1 MGEGRTVPLAHSAKR
16 RDHAHSSDIVRAPF
30 VMKKLPFLLIPFLAL
45 LGSCGGSEHDHEH
58 ADGES
63 HDHDH
68 GDPAEAGAF
77 VMPES
82 GRVFFVEPADGAT
95 VNSPFK
101 VVFGV
106 EDVEVRPAGE
116 LVANTGHHHIIING
130 EPMEAEGIVP
140 ADDMNIHYGAGQT
153 ETELNLEPGEYTLTM
168 QFADGIHRSYGE
180 KFAATITVTVE

>member
-1 MGEGRTVPLAHSAKR
+1 MKATPKAK
-16 RDHAHSSDIVRAPF
+16 AVTPTGSNP
-30 VMKKLPFLLIPFLAL
+30 MNKLSLLLLPFLAL
-45 LGSCGGSEHDHEH
+45 LGACGESEHGHSHGDGDHDHEH
-58 ADGES
+58 GEGADHTHEV
-63 HDHDH
+63 
-68 GDPAEAGAF
+68 PENAGAF

-95 VNSPFK
+95 VSSPFK

-106 EDVEVRPAGE
+106 EDVEVRAAGE

-130 EPMEAEGIVP
+130 GPMEAEGIVP
-140 ADDMNIHYGAGQT
+140 ADDLNIHYGAGQT

-180 KFAATITVTVE
+180 KFAATIKVTVE